1 MIKWQTYYRTKLET
15 LSNVCDMSV
24 PLAVNCVGAVD
35 ETKEFDTVRKRKDFY
50 LIYMLQGS
58 MPIEYGDKTG
68 NINKGEFIVLK
79 PGTIHRNFA
88 KVNSGINYLWIHFTG
103 SEAENM
109 LLEYSIPLNT
119 ICRVGYSGGL
129 EDCWRKLCRE
139 FVMNDAFFVSQS
151 NALLTEFLGRLA
163 RLLKGDN
170 SAKRLVDSLFYIHE
184 NYHKK
189 ISVQTLADMV
199 GVSEPHYRAL
209 FVKSYGKSPVDYI
222 TERRINGVEYL
233 LDNTDKTLEEIAE
246 LTGFCDAYYMTRQFK
261 KIMGTTPGKYRR
273 NS

>member
-88 KVNSGINYLWIHFTG
+88 KVNCGINYLLFHFTG
-103 SEAENM
+103 SEA
-109 LLEYSIPLNT
+109 
-119 ICRVGYSGGL
+119 
-129 EDCWRKLCRE
+129 
-139 FVMNDAFFVSQS
+139 
-151 NALLTEFLGRLA
+151 
-163 RLLKGDN
+163 
-170 SAKRLVDSLFYIHE
+170 
-184 NYHKK
+184 
-189 ISVQTLADMV
+189 
-199 GVSEPHYRAL
+199 
-209 FVKSYGKSPVDYI
+209 
-222 TERRINGVEYL
+222 
-233 LDNTDKTLEEIAE
+233 
-246 LTGFCDAYYMTRQFK
+246 
-261 KIMGTTPGKYRR
+261 
-273 NS
+273 